1 MATLTIQ
8 AAAQSLG
15 ISEITVRR
23 KLRTGQLNGH
33 QEDLPNGRW
42 WVEVPDEQL
51 LGPGRAMSGPKPQD
65 REARSQEASG
75 QEGHLLRDL
84 VDVLKDQV
92 TNLQHHLEIRERE
105 VGELHVIIQ
114 QQALVLPA
122 PGGSSLGWWRKLW
135 PGSN

>member
-51 LGPGRAMSGPKPQD
+51 LGSGRGTPGSGPEE
-65 REARSQEASG
+65 REAKGREDGG

-122 PGGSSLGWWRKLW
+122 PGSSSPGWWRKIW
-135 PGSN
+135 RGSN

>member
-15 ISEITVRR
+15 TSEITIRR
-23 KLRTGQLNGH
+23 KLRTGQLGGH
-33 QEDLPNGRW
+33 QEDPPNGRW

-51 LGPGRAMSGPKPQD
+51 VGSESAVSGSLP
-65 REARSQEASG
+65 EG

-84 VDVLKDQV
+84 VGVLKDQV
-92 TNLQHHLEIRERE
+92 TTLQHHLEIRERE

-114 QQALVLPA
+114 QQALALPA
-122 PGGSSLGWWRKLW
+122 PSGNSRGWWRKIW
-135 PGSN
+135 HGSN

>member
-15 ISEITVRR
+15 TSEITVRR
-23 KLRTGQLNGH
+23 KLRTGQLSGP
-33 QEDLPNGRW
+33 QEDPPNGRW
-42 WVEVPDEQL
+42 WVEIPDEQL
-51 LGPGRAMSGPKPQD
+51 FSPGNAPSGPEPE
-65 REARSQEASG
+65 R

-84 VDVLKDQV
+84 VGVLKDQV

-114 QQALVLPA
+114 QQTLALPA
-122 PGGSSLGWWRKLW
+122 PGGSSRGWWRKIW
-135 PGSN
+135 PGGN

>member
-15 ISEITVRR
+15 TSEITIRR
-23 KLRTGQLNGH
+23 KLRTGQLSGH
-33 QEDLPNGRW
+33 QEDPPNGRW
-42 WVEVPDEQL
+42 WVDIPDEQL
-51 LGPGRAMSGPKPQD
+51 SGPGSVAAGAWPEEP
-65 REARSQEASG
+65 
-75 QEGHLLRDL
+75 EGHLLQEL
-84 VDVLKDQV
+84 VCVLKDQV

-114 QQALVLPA
+114 QQALALPA
-122 PGGSSLGWWRKLW
+122 PIGSSRGWWRKIW